1 MSMLPQAAPQLPNLD
16 IAFEMRPA
24 TEVGGDYYDF
34 NLTEDGRLTI
44 AIGDA
49 TGHGMNAGLVV
60 SAVKSLFKTSAP
72 EAGNLET
79 LERIS
84 QGIKSMNLKRLYM
97 AMMLVTFNDNRLT
110 LAAAGMP
117 PALIYRAEENLVE
130 EILLEGMPLGGFIGA
145 ERQEA
150 SSDLQSGDT
159 VFLMS
164 DGLPEMLNP
173 ENEMLDYPKTKELFE
188 EVADQSP
195 KTIIDRLFQASASWA
210 DGEPQADDIT
220 LVVIKVK

>member
-1 MSMLPQAAPQLPNLD
+1 
-16 IAFEMRPA
+16 MRPA
-24 TEVGGDYYDF
+24 TEVGGDYYDY
-34 NLTEDGRLTI
+34 NLTEDEQLTI

-72 EAGNLET
+72 EVGNLET

-97 AMMLVTFNDNRLT
+97 AMTLVTLNQNRLE
-110 LAAAGMP
+110 LAGAGMP
-117 PALIYRAEENLVE
+117 PALFYRVDENSVE
-130 EILLEGMPLGGFIGA
+130 EILLEGMPLGGFIGT
-145 ERQEA
+145 ERQEM
-150 SSDLQSGDT
+150 SYELQSGDT
-159 VFLMS
+159 ILLMS

-195 KTIIDRLFQASASWA
+195 KAIIDHLFKAGTSWA
-210 DGEPQADDIT
+210 DGAPQADDVT